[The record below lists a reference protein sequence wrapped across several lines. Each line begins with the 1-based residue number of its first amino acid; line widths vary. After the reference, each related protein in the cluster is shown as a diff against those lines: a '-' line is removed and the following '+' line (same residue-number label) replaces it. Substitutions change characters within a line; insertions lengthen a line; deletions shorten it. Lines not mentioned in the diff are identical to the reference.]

1 MECFHSE
8 MRRNARQRIPLT
20 RGSDF
25 TGSTDRFPV
34 GNKPLVNFPTLK
46 GLCPSRAEGIAGFA
60 LSPAGFPH
68 LSLPNKLGS
77 CKTALNGP
85 PSRVGDPPSLAA
97 ALPLATP
104 GLADRQGCSAALT
117 LKGRR

>member
-1 MECFHSE
+1 M
-8 MRRNARQRIPLT
+8 
-20 RGSDF
+20 
-25 TGSTDRFPV
+25 V
-34 GNKPLVNFPTLK
+34 VNEFRSCAVPILLGAQIVSVSNISLWPESQLK

-85 PSRVGDPPSLAA
+85 PSRVGDPPSLA
-97 ALPLATP
+97 
-104 GLADRQGCSAALT
+104 DRQGCSAALT